1 MMSSQTTQS
10 SKFSL
15 FLKRGLL
22 LAAAP
27 LLAMSASSALAAT
40 QVTGFGSNP
49 GNLLMYKHVPSSM
62 PANAP
67 LVIAMHGCTQS
78 ASAYE
83 ATGWTQLAN
92 TYKFY
97 VVYPEQQSSNNQN
110 KCFNWF
116 EPGDIARGQG
126 EALSI
131 KQMVDKMK
139 ADHSIDTN
147 RVYVT
152 GLSAGGYMVNVMLA
166 TYPDVFA
173 GGAPFSGG
181 PYNCATSM
189 TNAFTC
195 MSPGVDKTPAAW
207 GDLARGGYS
216 GYTGRKPIVSIW
228 HGDADYTVKQSN
240 QVEEVEQWTNYHGI
254 DQTADVSDTVA
265 GFPHKVYK
273 DASGNALVETYTIT
287 GMGHGTP
294 VDPGTGSLQC
304 GTAGAYILDVN
315 ICSSYYVAKF
325 WGLIGGSGTTTTTS
339 AGTTTTTSAGTTT
352 TKASTTTTKVSTTT
366 TASTTTTTA
375 GACYNSSNYAHVTA
389 GRAHDT
395 GGYAY
400 TNGSN
405 QKMGLNNTFYTS
417 KLRKTGT
424 NYYVI
429 DTTCP

>member
-1 MMSSQTTQS
+1 MIHIKNNQETFMMTNQIQKTWRVST
-10 SKFSL
+10 L
-15 FLKRGLL
+15 LKRGILI
-22 LAAAP
+22 AAAP
-27 LLAMSASSALAAT
+27 LLAMSAPSAFALT
-40 QVTGFGSNP
+40 QVTSFGSNP

-67 LVIAMHGCTQS
+67 LVVAMHGCTQS

-92 TYKFY
+92 NNKFY
-97 VVYPEQQSSNNQN
+97 VVYPEQQSGNNQN

-139 ADHSIDTN
+139 ADYSIDPT

-181 PYNCATSM
+181 PYKCATSM
-189 TNAFTC
+189 TNAFSC

-216 GYTGRKPIVSIW
+216 GYTGRKPKVSIW
-228 HGDADYTVKQSN
+228 HGDADYTVKQTN
-240 QVEEVEQWTNYHGI
+240 QVEEMEQWTNYHGLS
-254 DQTADVSDTVA
+254 QTAAVSDTVA
-265 GFPHKVYK
+265 GYPHKVYK

-294 VDPGTGSLQC
+294 VDPGTGANQC

-325 WGLIGGSGTTTTTS
+325 WGLLDGGSSSGTTTTTS
-339 AGTTTTTSAGTTT
+339 TTSTSSGATTTTTTTSTTVAAT
-352 TKASTTTTKVSTTT
+352 
-366 TASTTTTTA
+366 
-375 GACYNSSNYAHVTA
+375 CYTSSNYAHVTA

-400 TNGSN
+400 ANGSN
-405 QKMGLNNTFYTS
+405 QKMGLDNTFYTS
-417 KLRKTGT
+417 TLKKTGT
-424 NYYVI
+424 NYYEI
-429 DTTCP
+429 GTCQ

>member
-1 MMSSQTTQS
+1 MENQSTQS
-10 SKFSL
+10 SRFWVS
-15 FLKRGLL
+15 LKRGLL
-22 LAAAP
+22 VAAVP
-27 LLAMSASSALAAT
+27 LMAMSAPSAYALTA
-40 QVTGFGSNP
+40 VTSFGTNP
-49 GNLLMYKHVPSSM
+49 GNLLMYKHVPASM

-67 LVIAMHGCTQS
+67 LVVAMHGCTQS
-78 ASAYE
+78 AAAYE

-92 TYKFY
+92 NNKFY
-97 VVYPEQQSSNNQN
+97 VVYPEQQSGNNQN

-131 KQMVDKMK
+131 KQMVDNMK
-139 ADHSIDTN
+139 ANYSIDPS

-152 GLSAGGYMVNVMLA
+152 GLSAGGYFVNVMLA

-181 PYNCATSM
+181 PYKCALTM
-189 TNAFTC
+189 NDAFTC
-195 MSPGVDKTPAAW
+195 MSPGIDKTPTAW

-228 HGDADYTVKQSN
+228 HGDADYTVKQMN
-240 QVEEVEQWTNYHGI
+240 QVEEMQQWTNYHGI
-254 DQTADVSDTVA
+254 DQTAEVSDTVA

-325 WGLIGGSGTTTTTS
+325 WGLLGSGGTTTTTS
-339 AGTTTTTSAGTTT
+339 TTSTSSGATTTS
-352 TKASTTTTKVSTTT
+352 STSTSSAATTTT

-405 QKMGLNNTFYTS
+405 QKMGLDNTFYTS
-417 KLRKTGT
+417 KLRMTGT

-429 DTTCP
+429 DSTCP

>member
-1 MMSSQTTQS
+1 MSVDFKKQNKASFR
-10 SKFSL
+10 K
-15 FLKRGLL
+15 
-22 LAAAP
+22 AAIVAAIAP
-27 LLAMSASSALAAT
+27 LFALSASSAWALT

-49 GNLLMYKHVPSSM
+49 GALTMYKHVPASM

-67 LVIAMHGCTQS
+67 LVVAMHGCTQS

-83 ATGWTQLAN
+83 ATGWTALAN

-97 VVYPEQQSSNNQN
+97 VVYPEQISGNNQN

-116 EPGDIARGQG
+116 EPGDIGRGAG

-131 KQMVDKMK
+131 KQMVDNMK
-139 ADHSIDTN
+139 ANYSIDAN

-181 PYNCATSM
+181 PYKCATSM
-189 TNAFTC
+189 NAAFSC

-216 GYTGRKPIVSIW
+216 GYTGRKPKVSIW
-228 HGDADYTVKQSN
+228 HGDADYTVKQMN
-240 QVEEVEQWTNYHGI
+240 QVEEMEQWTNYHGVS
-254 DQTADVSDTVA
+254 QTATTSNTVA
-265 GFPHKVYK
+265 GFPHKVYG
-273 DASGNALVETYTIT
+273 SGLVETYTIT

-294 VDPGTGSLQC
+294 VDPGTGSTQC

-315 ICSSYYVAKF
+315 ICSSYYVSQF
-325 WGLIGGSGTTTTTS
+325 WGILGGGGTTTTTVAGTTSTTSSGTTTTT
-339 AGTTTTTSAGTTT
+339 AT
-352 TKASTTTTKVSTTT
+352 
-366 TASTTTTTA
+366 TTTTTA
-375 GACYNSSNYAHVTA
+375 GACYKTSNYTHVTSGRAYNSS
-389 GRAHDT
+389 
-395 GGYAY
+395 GYAKA
-400 TNGSN
+400 NGSN
-405 QKMGLNNTFYTS
+405 QNMGLNNTFYTT

-429 DTTCP
+429 DNTCP